1 VTKKLTA
8 RFVET
13 AKAGAR
19 RVDHVDGH
27 TRGLMLRVTPTG
39 TKSWAVL
46 YRRRADARKRRYTIG
61 SYPEFS
67 LEEARVAAQD
77 VLARV
82 ARGEDPAGKVQ
93 HRKEAHT
100 FEQLAEAWVQ
110 RHGRPNK
117 TPRALYDD
125 GLMLKREI
133 LPAVG
138 AMKANEVSKR
148 DIIQIIDAVAG
159 RGARYRSNRVFAL
172 VRSIYRWGVAEDLV
186 NSDPTQGVCPRTVE
200 RPRERVLADL
210 ETVQFWRGLD
220 SSPMSASVATILRL
234 ALVTGQRIGEVAGM
248 TRAELDLTPS
258 NPIWTQSGGR
268 RKNKELTRVP
278 LSPLATVLIGDALA
292 RSGQSVYVFPSPS
305 GAGPISAHAATR
317 ALARARPSLE
327 VDHFRVHDLR
337 RTVATGMA
345 ALGINPHTISLVLDH
360 VSVTKGTITGAVYVK
375 YSFDREKRAA
385 LEAWSDHLSRL
396 LESPT

>member
-1 VTKKLTA
+1 MAKKLTA

-13 AKAGAR
+13 VKTAGR

-27 TRGLMLRVTPTG
+27 TRGLVLRVTSTG
-39 TKSWAVL
+39 AKSWAVL

-61 SYPEFS
+61 SYPQFS
-67 LEEARVAAQD
+67 LEEARIAAQD

-82 ARGEDPAGKVQ
+82 ARGEDPAAKVQ
-93 HRKEAHT
+93 HRKEART
-100 FEQLAEAWVQ
+100 FEQLADAWMQ

-117 TPRALYDD
+117 TPRAVYDD

-133 LPAVG
+133 LPAIG

-148 DIIQIIDAVAG
+148 DIIHIIDIVAE

-186 NSDPTQGVCPRTVE
+186 NSDPTQGVRPRTVE
-200 RPRERVLADL
+200 RPRERVLTDL
-210 ETVQFWRGLD
+210 EAVQFWRALD
-220 SSPMSASVATILRL
+220 CSPMSASVATILRL
-234 ALVTGQRIGEVAGM
+234 ALVTGQRIGEIAGM
-248 TRAELDLTPS
+248 KKVELDLYPA
-258 NPIWTQSGGR
+258 NPIWTQSGAR

-278 LSPLATVLIGDALA
+278 LSSLATVLVRDALA
-292 RSGQSVYVFPSPS
+292 LSGESDYVFPSPS

-317 ALARARPSLE
+317 ALARARSSLE

-360 VSVTKGTITGAVYVK
+360 VSVTKGTVTGAVYVK

-385 LEAWSDHLSRL
+385 LEAWADHLSRL
-396 LESPT
+396 LGSCT